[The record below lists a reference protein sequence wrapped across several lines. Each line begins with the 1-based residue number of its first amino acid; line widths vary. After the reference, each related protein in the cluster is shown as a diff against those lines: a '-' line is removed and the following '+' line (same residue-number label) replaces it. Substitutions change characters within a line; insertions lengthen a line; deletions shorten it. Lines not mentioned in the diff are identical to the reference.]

1 MSYRFVSLAVYCALL
16 IIWFRPPFASG
27 QTKVVISFPA
37 RSYSTLP
44 IQIGLEKGFFKEE
57 GLEPVLVQMR
67 GQVAVPAL
75 LNGDTQY
82 TLSFSPVLAAILQ
95 GAPLK
100 FVGIVT
106 EKPLHYL
113 VARPEIATIS
123 DLRGKKVGVQRI
135 GSTDHIVSEALI
147 EAKGLSVQAVK
158 VIVLGF
164 DDAMRV
170 EFMKKGVIDATAG
183 QPPSPMRLQQEGYR
197 VLAGPSDLKVG
208 SPATGVAVTHKRLQE
223 NPEEVRR
230 VLRSIVRGIRFIFD
244 QRAESVD
251 IMTRWLGQTRDT
263 AEASYTAIVAAM
275 SPDGSTTDGTMKF
288 TIDSRLR
295 LVDSAKPV
303 SPAQAT
309 DFSIVNDIAKR
320 LGVQRR

>member
-1 MSYRFVSLAVYCALL
+1 
-16 IIWFRPPFASG
+16 
-27 QTKVVISFPA
+27 
-37 RSYSTLP
+37 
-44 IQIGLEKGFFKEE
+44 
-57 GLEPVLVQMR
+57 
-67 GQVAVPAL
+67 
-75 LNGDTQY
+75 
-82 TLSFSPVLAAILQ
+82 
-95 GAPLK
+95 
-100 FVGIVT
+100 
-106 EKPLHYL
+106 
-113 VARPEIATIS
+113 
-123 DLRGKKVGVQRI
+123 
-135 GSTDHIVSEALI
+135 
-147 EAKGLSVQAVK
+147 
-158 VIVLGF
+158 
-164 DDAMRV
+164 
-170 EFMKKGVIDATAG
+170 MKKGVIDATAG